1 MENVQYYTLSARRPN
16 EPMYALIIISS
27 VREAPEGGNA
37 LIYMVE
43 KVAPVS
49 SADVPTFAAFK
60 EAEHVCQDSVTK
72 CSRLQLPCQVGAR
85 PFAWQR
91 SESATP
97 WVSPNSLSDSL
108 TCRRCVSKAAGQ
120 LRLGATEH
128 SGYRLC
134 FRTLAGLAKF
144 CQTDPLSI
152 VTNGFAI
159 TQQLSPEWC
168 IKESVLACTGSATEH
183 VTNSKAHV
191 PRLCFRS
198 VEGCR

>member
-1 MENVQYYTLSARRPN
+1 MTWSISRSWTTPATPMLQEFSRRP
-16 EPMYALIIISS
+16 YAS
-27 VREAPEGGNA
+27 
-37 LIYMVE
+37 
-43 KVAPVS
+43 
-49 SADVPTFAAFK
+49 AAFK

-108 TCRRCVSKAAGQ
+108 TCQRCVSKAAGQ
-120 LRLGATEH
+120 LRLGAAEH

-152 VTNGFAI
+152 VTKGFGI

-168 IKESVLACTGSATEH
+168 IEESVLQSTLPRPR
-183 VTNSKAHV
+183 NSLPLQFTVA
-191 PRLCFRS
+191 
-198 VEGCR
+198 